1 MDSGLFDTTGVFC
14 GVGTRLFD
22 EEGVSPCLVGVIP
35 LYVVIVVDGSSSR
48 DEGVGFGPSTPG
60 NGEACVA
67 IVSIGFSCG
76 IEGLLIGVNM
86 SSFG

>member
-35 LYVVIVVDGSSSR
+35 CDVVIVVDGSSSR
-48 DEGVGFGPSTPG
+48 FGPSTPG